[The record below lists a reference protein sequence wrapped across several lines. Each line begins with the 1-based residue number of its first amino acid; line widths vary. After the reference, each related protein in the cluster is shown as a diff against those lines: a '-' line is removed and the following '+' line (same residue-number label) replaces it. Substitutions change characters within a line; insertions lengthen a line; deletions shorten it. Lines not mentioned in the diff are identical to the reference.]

1 MSVAGRACA
10 LYHIVGSF
18 GPRRCARP
26 AQRPLYPLPIK
37 ASGGLHPGTPGC
49 LYPGVQAAAWNNPV
63 AARIQRQNTNTGQQ
77 PKTNMKKVW
86 YIVKPGFSRMT
97 AFLLVSKGRNSVTM
111 MATNPAFLAPNPLPN
126 PTLATVTAACDK
138 LEAAMDAYDF
148 NRGKVEKE
156 ARDLAYEELKVI
168 YRDLGGYVQ
177 LASKGEK
184 DVITGAGFETVKSPT
199 PPVIPSVPGNVRAE
213 ATKVHGQIEVRFG
226 ASKGHRLY
234 KIYMTI
240 GDPTLETG
248 WELIAETG
256 KVRHIVNGLDR
267 FKTYSFRVV
276 AVGAAGM
283 SIPSD
288 AASATAA

>member
-1 MSVAGRACA
+1 
-10 LYHIVGSF
+10 
-18 GPRRCARP
+18 
-26 AQRPLYPLPIK
+26 
-37 ASGGLHPGTPGC
+37 
-49 LYPGVQAAAWNNPV
+49 
-63 AARIQRQNTNTGQQ
+63 
-77 PKTNMKKVW
+77 MKKVW
-86 YIVKPGFSRMT
+86 YIVKPGFSRIT
-97 AFLLVSKGRNSVTM
+97 AAALVSKGRNSVTLM
-111 MATNPAFLAPNPLPN
+111 TANPAFLAPNPAPTN
-126 PTLATVTAACDK
+126 PTLAQVTAACDK

-148 NRGKVEKE
+148 NRGKLEKE
-156 ARDLAYEELKVI
+156 ARDVAFEELKVV

-177 LASKGEK
+177 MASKGEK
-184 DVITGAGFETVKSPT
+184 DVIISAGFDTVKSPT
-199 PPVIPSVPGNVRAE
+199 PPIIPTVPGNVRAE
-213 ATKVHGQIEVRFG
+213 ATKVLGQIEVRFG

-234 KIYMTI
+234 KVYMTT

-256 KVRHIVNGLDR
+256 KVSLLVNGLTR

>member
-1 MSVAGRACA
+1 
-10 LYHIVGSF
+10 
-18 GPRRCARP
+18 
-26 AQRPLYPLPIK
+26 
-37 ASGGLHPGTPGC
+37 
-49 LYPGVQAAAWNNPV
+49 
-63 AARIQRQNTNTGQQ
+63 
-77 PKTNMKKVW
+77 MKKVW
-86 YIVKPGFSRMT
+86 YIVKPGLTRVT
-97 AFLLVSKGRNSVTM
+97 ATALVGKGRNSVTM
-111 MATNPAFLAPNPLPN
+111 MTGNPAFLAPNPVPN
-126 PTLATVTAACDK
+126 PSLAIVTAACDK
-138 LEAAMDAYDF
+138 LDAAIDAYDF
-148 NRGKVEKE
+148 NRGKLEKE
-156 ARDLAYEELKVI
+156 ARDLAYEELRVV

-184 DVITGAGFETVKSPT
+184 DLILSAGFDTVKSPT
-199 PPVIPSVPGNVRAE
+199 PPIVPTVPGNVRAE
-213 ATKVHGQIEVRFG
+213 ATKVQGQVEVRFG
-226 ASKGHRLY
+226 ASKGHRMY

-256 KVRHIVNGLDR
+256 KVRHIVNGLTR